1 MSLAASARAFPAL
14 LKIGFAEAVAY
25 RAELLIWIL
34 TSTMPLIMLALWST
48 VASEGPIGRYGQD
61 ELTIYFLGTFIVRQL
76 AAAWTC
82 WEINYEVRLG
92 KLSTRLL
99 RPVHPLVAY
108 AAEGIAALPLRLTIA
123 VPVALF
129 AAWQVGW
136 ERFPQDA
143 TRWSLWLVSIV
154 GAWLIVYFTNIAIG
168 SLSFFMES
176 SIKLMDVYFAAYF
189 VLSGYM
195 VPIDLFPPALRTAVD
210 WLPFRYQLGLPT
222 ELLCGMH
229 DVPTALGL
237 IGQQWLYVIVLG
249 TLGTFAWQRGVRH
262 FEAFGG

>member
-1 MSLAASARAFPAL
+1 MSLRASARAFPAL

-48 VASEGPIGRYGQD
+48 VAREGPIGRFGQD
-61 ELTIYFLGTFIVRQL
+61 ELTVYFLGTFIVRQL

-82 WEINYEVRLG
+82 WEINYEVRMG
-92 KLSTRLL
+92 KLSMRLL
-99 RPVHPLVAY
+99 RPIHPLIAY
-108 AAEGIAALPLRLTIA
+108 AAEGLAALPLRLTIA
-123 VPVALF
+123 IPVAFF

-136 ERFPQDA
+136 DRFPHDA
-143 TRWSLWLVSIV
+143 TRWSLWVVSII

-195 VPIDLFPPALRTAVD
+195 VPIELFPPALRTAVD

-229 DVPTALGL
+229 DPPTALRL
-237 IGQQWLYVIVLG
+237 IGQQWLYVLLLG
-249 TLGTFAWQRGVRH
+249 AIGTYVWRRGVRH